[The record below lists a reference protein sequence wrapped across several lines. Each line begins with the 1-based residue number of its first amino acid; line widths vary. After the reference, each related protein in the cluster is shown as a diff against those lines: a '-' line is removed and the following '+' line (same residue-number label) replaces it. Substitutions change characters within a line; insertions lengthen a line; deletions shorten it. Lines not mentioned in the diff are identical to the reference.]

1 MENKKQS
8 SRKEISE
15 LENPYF
21 DLQAEMGFTKH
32 MGGSKAT
39 EELIGLCHIY
49 IDKDTYVLDVG
60 CGVGMSACYIAKK
73 YGCNVVGVDVRGEMI
88 ARSNERAE
96 REGVEGRVE
105 FRVADAQNLPFEDAL
120 FDAVISESVTA
131 FPEDKREAVR
141 EYVRVAK
148 PGGYVGLNETTWI
161 KIPTPTEVVEYVFRS
176 AGGCKPET
184 SDGWKE
190 LLEGSGLSDVVVRT
204 YKFPIG
210 QFVSDIR
217 MVGFRGFFKAC
228 GRLLYLY
235 FKSSTHRKAIKEMK
249 KEAWRPPKNLLEYYG
264 YGIYVGRI

>member
-1 MENKKQS
+1 MT
-8 SRKEISE
+8 SE

-39 EELIGLCHIY
+39 EELIEFCHIN
-49 IDKDTYVLDVG
+49 KDTYVLDVG
-60 CGVGMSACYIAKK
+60 CGVGMSACYLAKK
-73 YGCNVVGVDVRGEMI
+73 IGCNVVGVDIREEMV

-105 FRVADAQNLPFEDAL
+105 FRVADAQNLPFVNAL

-131 FPEDKREAVR
+131 FPEDKREAIR
-141 EYVRVAK
+141 EYVRVTK

-161 KIPTPTEVVEYVFRS
+161 KTPTPTEVVDYIFRS

-190 LLEGSGLSDVVVRT
+190 LLEDAGLREIVVRT
-204 YKFPIG
+204 YKFPLLG

-217 MVGFRGFFKAC
+217 MVGFTGILKAG
-228 GRLLYLY
+228 GRLLSLY
-235 FKSSTHRKAIKEMK
+235 FKSPTYRSAIKELK
-249 KEAWRPPKNLLEYYG
+249 KGARGVPKNLMGYYG
-264 YGIYVGRI
+264 YGIYVGRK